1 MLKNGKDKVAK
12 QHSSQITVGTE
23 PLTLDPEDPES
34 EGIAQLLNEEGSEKN
49 ANYEN
54 DMKNMHQGL
63 GTMCNSIDVLIGFQF
78 KAIGQASLF
87 TASSILSNLR
97 TPASEE
103 TTTALSEISVKIQ
116 ELVRI
121 LASLGIRM
129 KKKTSIASLAS
140 TQITSQANL
149 RRITSRIQPHIRSG
163 RQILHRYTYAT
174 TQQSSF
180 TGGHGSNP
188 K

>member
-1 MLKNGKDKVAK
+1 M
-12 QHSSQITVGTE
+12 
-23 PLTLDPEDPES
+23 TLDPEDPES
-34 EGIAQLLNEEGSEKN
+34 EGIAQLLNEECSEKK
-49 ANYEN
+49 ANYES
-54 DMKNMHQGL
+54 DIKNIHQGL

-78 KAIGQASLF
+78 KAIGQASF
-87 TASSILSNLR
+87 TSSSIISSLR
-97 TPASEE
+97 SQASEQ

-129 KKKTSIASLAS
+129 KKETSIASLAS
-140 TQITSQANL
+140 TQITSQATL

-180 TGGHGSNP
+180 TGGHGSNS

>member
-1 MLKNGKDKVAK
+1 
-12 QHSSQITVGTE
+12 
-23 PLTLDPEDPES
+23 
-34 EGIAQLLNEEGSEKN
+34 
-49 ANYEN
+49 
-54 DMKNMHQGL
+54 MHQGF

-78 KAIGQASLF
+78 KAIGQASF
-87 TASSILSNLR
+87 TSSSIISSLR
-97 TPASEE
+97 SQASEQ

-129 KKKTSIASLAS
+129 KKRTSIASLAS
-140 TQITSQANL
+140 TQITSQATL

-180 TGGHGSNP
+180 TGGHGSNS